1 MRYKWV
7 WFHGAN
13 REVSVLRWGPSSSQ
27 QVFQRA
33 RLCQTSRSR
42 VHSLPETGAVWLSSC
57 YWLLFLW
64 RAGFCQVN
72 FFSFPLLPA
81 VRTQTVQNCTRKH
94 SRPSRCL
101 QHQIV
106 ICHPVASVQY
116 LISKWRPVQRPDAKR
131 INETKMQNECWI
143 CNRNT
148 EKKITLKF
156 WQDTLKVL
164 GDFSLFL
171 EELKL
176 YRYWFCTYFIMSVGQ
191 FEAVLRRLV
200 SEDRAATTSLA
211 QKIGDTLDTLPY
223 VVSKMVVYIICSS
236 FVEEHLELKTQTPNL
251 SAILVDVV
259 KDRYNICSAQ
269 QF

>member
-72 FFSFPLLPA
+72 FFFSFPLLPA

-143 CNRNT
+143 CNRNME
-148 EKKITLKF
+148 EKKNHNKILTGHSEGFGRLF
-156 WQDTLKVL
+156 SPSGGAETVQQLVLHIFYDVCGTVWSCFMALCFRRMSSNYSSKV
-164 GDFSLFL
+164 
-171 EELKL
+171 
-176 YRYWFCTYFIMSVGQ
+176 WWYFGY
-191 FEAVLRRLV
+191 FAVCCL
-200 SEDRAATTSLA
+200 
-211 QKIGDTLDTLPY
+211 
-223 VVSKMVVYIICSS
+223 
-236 FVEEHLELKTQTPNL
+236 
-251 SAILVDVV
+251 
-259 KDRYNICSAQ
+259 
-269 QF
+269 